1 MKYVR
6 KRMELP
12 AGRGVWAP
20 QRPRT
25 PRGGCC
31 PSSAYCRSA
40 AWSPRCPAS
49 TRVCSRGPR
58 SILLVYL
65 IYTAR
70 HVSDVWRG
78 MDSLYSHSSLYLMLL
93 LWYDKCPCLRP
104 VPAASSVHSRRVAS
118 VHRVSILTGHWTLDT
133 DIGRHDDDDDD
144 DGTRFQLFFSYYLS
158 LTVRAATATSQY
170 RYLLLAA
177 QHRTPSIVNTN
188 TEMKTQHNPFVILSI
203 INLHLIISFKWY
215 APWKII
221 I

>member
-1 MKYVR
+1 MK
-6 KRMELP
+6 LP

-20 QRPRT
+20 RRPRT
-25 PRGGCC
+25 PGGGCC

-133 DIGRHDDDDDD
+133 DIGRHDDDDD
-144 DGTRFQLFFSYYLS
+144 GTRFQLFFSYYLS

-215 APWKII
+215 MLPPCKII